1 MNRKQFSKEKAKM
14 KKYMKYMKYSL
25 FTGVLFSGMMLFT
38 ACTKDADSVDKA
50 ELYRKTYWWD
60 WKVWELKLYKLRIT
74 KYINRYGCRFF
85 ENV

>member
-1 MNRKQFSKEKAKM
+1 MYLYKRFIFKDTKKETM
-14 KKYMKYMKYSL
+14 YVVSY
-25 FTGVLFSGMMLFT
+25 
-38 ACTKDADSVDKA
+38 DSTDKA

>member
-1 MNRKQFSKEKAKM
+1 MYLYKRFVFKDTKKETM
-14 KKYMKYMKYSL
+14 YVVSY
-25 FTGVLFSGMMLFT
+25 
-38 ACTKDADSVDKA
+38 DSVDKA

>member
-1 MNRKQFSKEKAKM
+1 MYLYKRFVFKDTKKETM
-14 KKYMKYMKYSL
+14 YVVSY
-25 FTGVLFSGMMLFT
+25 
-38 ACTKDADSVDKA
+38 DSEDKP